1 MLSIL
6 GGKDSSKALVLT
18 EYQCFMCGRTFAT
31 RQGLLGHL
39 KAHKGSYRE
48 VTFLAPLDLYDRFK
62 SICKAHGLTTCHM
75 LNTFMAMCVEA
86 FRRGAVLTVDARTHE
101 MRMEGGSNPMV
112 FNINQY
118 FGSRPR
124 GHNKYAFA
132 SALEPA
138 VGSSSK
144 CGFCSDA
151 PRYVGVQDGVEI
163 YLCRFHYAFVKNM
176 LQTVKELR

>member
-1 MLSIL
+1 MLRIL
-6 GGKDSSKALVLT
+6 DVEDSSIKAVLT
-18 EYQCFMCGRTFAT
+18 EYQCFICGRTFAT
-31 RQGLLGHL
+31 KQGLMGHL
-39 KAHKGSYRE
+39 KAHKGSYKRYS
-48 VTFLAPLDLYDRFK
+48 FALPSDLYYSFK
-62 SICKAHGLTTCHM
+62 AVCKAHGLTTCHM
-75 LNTFMAMCVEA
+75 LSTFMAMCVEA

-101 MRMEGGSNPMV
+101 MRAEKGGNPVV
-112 FNINQY
+112 FNVNQY